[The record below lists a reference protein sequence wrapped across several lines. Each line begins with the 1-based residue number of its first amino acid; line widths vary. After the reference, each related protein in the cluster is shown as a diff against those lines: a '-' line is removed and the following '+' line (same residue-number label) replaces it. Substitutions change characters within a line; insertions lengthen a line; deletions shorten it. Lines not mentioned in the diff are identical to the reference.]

1 MKTKFKGTSGKWRS
15 CCIETSPHY
24 VFAHEDN
31 VTICRPY
38 MEQDSG
44 DDLSLDEYRANA
56 LLISK
61 APELLSMLESIVQ
74 GFESDYVVRGEI
86 VDSPYEWLQDRYK
99 EAKQLIEEATNI

>member
-1 MKTKFKGTSGKWRS
+1 MKRKFKGTSGDWKVIDAEDGVFIFS
-15 CCIETSPHY
+15 DSNLLAEIE
-24 VFAHEDN
+24 
-31 VTICRPY
+31 
-38 MEQDSG
+38 
-44 DDLSLDEYRANA
+44 EYNNQTMFNA

-74 GFESDYVVRGEI
+74 DFESDYVLDGEI